1 MSIPVYNHAVKKK
14 LQKLN
19 MILRD
24 EGLIAALSYTV
35 NFFLAKTGWF
45 RDKPYFGRMIE
56 KNNNI
61 ATLNGCRFNLD
72 SPLIT
77 TAIKSRFVLG
87 RYEREER
94 DAVRRFLNPSLPV
107 IELGASL
114 GIVSCVTNKK
124 LQHSEKHVVVEAN
137 PELIPLLDRNRQ
149 LNDCKFIIENKALSY
164 DARETTFYVHERFL
178 SGSAQR
184 ATAKPIT
191 VPSTTLADIL
201 ERHHFDRI
209 NLICDIEGGEVEMI
223 IKEKDLL
230 ATRVEQI
237 IIEVHPSIVGVDAVT
252 QLRKNLESAG
262 FKKKRTGTYSGIYNS
277 VWLFENTK
285 FIS

>member
-14 LQKLN
+14 LQKLK
-19 MILRD
+19 MILSE
-24 EGLIAALSYTV
+24 EGFVAAISYTA
-35 NFFLAKTGWF
+35 NFFQAKTGWF

-61 ATLNGCRFNLD
+61 ATLNGCHFNLD

-77 TAIKSRFVLG
+77 TAIKSRFILG

-94 DAVRRFLNPSLPV
+94 DAVRRFLNPALPV

-124 LQHSEKHVVVEAN
+124 LKHQEQHVVVEAN
-137 PELIPLLDRNRQ
+137 PELIPLLERNRA
-149 LNDCKFIIENKALSY
+149 LNDCSFKIENKALSY
-164 DARETTFYVHERFL
+164 ETEVVTFYVHERFL

-191 VPSTTLADIL
+191 VPATTLAAIFFRHNF
-201 ERHHFDRI
+201 ERA

-230 ATRVEQI
+230 AAKIEQI
-237 IIEVHPSIVGVDAVT
+237 IIEVHPSIVGEDAVV

-285 FIS
+285 YIS